1 MQPVVA
7 GRQAETIGGQALAT
21 RYIAYQ
27 GEPGAYSHQA
37 CEQMVPDH
45 VALSCPTFEETVEA
59 VNSGRAECAML
70 PVENST
76 YGRVAD
82 IHRLIPESGLYIT
95 NEVFLWIHIN
105 LLVVPGTAIDQ
116 VKTALSH
123 TVLLGQCRKF
133 FCAHGIKPQACAD
146 TAGAA
151 RRIAQQNDPSY
162 AALAS
167 KLAGRIHGLE
177 VALSSIEDEMYNRTR
192 FVVMSRELQNIRRSN
207 RMLTSFVFAVRNIP
221 AALFKALGG
230 FATNN
235 VNMVKLES
243 YMVGGSFNATQFF
256 AEIEGHP
263 DEQSVSL
270 AMEELQFFTDYL
282 KIIGI
287 YPAAEQ
293 RYD

>member
-1 MQPVVA
+1 MAQ
-7 GRQAETIGGQALAT
+7 R
-21 RYIAYQ
+21 IAYQ

-37 CEQMVPDH
+37 CEQTFPEYA
-45 VALSCPTFEETVEA
+45 ALSCPTFEDAVEA
-59 VNSGRAECAML
+59 VNSGRARLAML
-70 PVENST
+70 PVENSV

-82 IHRLIPESGLYIT
+82 IHRLIPESGLFIID
-95 NEVFLWIHIN
+95 EVFLRIRIN
-105 LLVVPGTAIDQ
+105 LLVVPGTEVSQ
-116 VKTALSH
+116 VTTASSH
-123 TVLLGQCRKF
+123 AVLLGQCRKF
-133 FCAHGIKPQACAD
+133 FRQHGIRPAACAD

-151 RRIAQQNDPSY
+151 RSVAEQRNPSI

-167 KLAGRIHGLE
+167 DLAGRIHGLE
-177 VALSSIEDEMYNRTR
+177 VALPDIEDEVHNRTR
-192 FVVMSRELQNIRRSN
+192 FLVMSRRLMNQRRSEH
-207 RMLTSFVFAVRNIP
+207 MMTSFVFAVRNIP

-243 YMVGGSFNATQFF
+243 YMVGGSFSATQFF

-263 DEQSVSL
+263 DDGGVRL

-287 YPAAEQ
+287 YPAASE
-293 RYD
+293 RYGEAAPGNDTVDR